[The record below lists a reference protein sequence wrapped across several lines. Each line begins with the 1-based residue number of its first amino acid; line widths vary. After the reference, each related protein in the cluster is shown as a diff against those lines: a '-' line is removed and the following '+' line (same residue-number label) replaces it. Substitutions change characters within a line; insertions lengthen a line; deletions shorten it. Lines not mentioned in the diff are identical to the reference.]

1 MTHIYAEKFSLK
13 KRGHLLKRTFTI
25 AIYPERAEKLFALFP
40 AL

>member
-13 KRGHLLKRTFTI
+13 KED
-25 AIYPERAEKLFALFP
+25 IYYCNLPSRERAEKLFALFP